1 MCNQNKNPTGI
12 IGGSYGF
19 ARYAQFLLATK
30 IGGATAIQKYWVKWT
45 LGYWGP
51 AATSIV
57 LVVSNRTLDYLSK

>member
-1 MCNQNKNPTGI
+1 MCNKNENRTVLI
-12 IGGSYGF
+12 NGSSGF

-57 LVVSNRTLDYLSK
+57 LVVSNRTLAYLSI